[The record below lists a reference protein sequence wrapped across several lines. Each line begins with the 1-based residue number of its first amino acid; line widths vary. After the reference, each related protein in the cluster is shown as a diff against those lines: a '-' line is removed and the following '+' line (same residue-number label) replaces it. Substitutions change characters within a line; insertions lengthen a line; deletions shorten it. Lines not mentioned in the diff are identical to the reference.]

1 MTSRNENPRGGS
13 SPETPS
19 LLSKRGAQIVT
30 TLRDRGDMAVFE
42 LADAL
47 GVSRSVASTA
57 VEELVQ
63 LGVVERRL
71 DRHDR
76 RRRIV
81 SLRAAAARLPAD
93 GGSDP

>member
-1 MTSRNENPRGGS
+1 MSPKEDPGGGS
-13 SPETPS
+13 APETAG
-19 LLSKRGAQIVT
+19 LLSSRGAQVVAA
-30 TLRDRGDMAVFE
+30 LRDTGDMAVFE

-63 LGVVERRL
+63 LGVVERRI

-81 SLRAAAARLPAD
+81 SLRAAAARLPL
-93 GGSDP
+93 GSGSDT